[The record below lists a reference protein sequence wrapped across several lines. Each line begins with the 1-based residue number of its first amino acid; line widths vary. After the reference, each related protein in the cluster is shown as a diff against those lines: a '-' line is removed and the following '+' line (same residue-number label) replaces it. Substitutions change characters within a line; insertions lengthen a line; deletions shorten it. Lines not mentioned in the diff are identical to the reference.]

1 MPSAEAGLAERWCWL
16 IAFLFAAAPAWTAP
30 LTITS
35 VRCTA
40 GSASLTVRFEAN
52 GTIDRYQRA
61 ELSGADI
68 VVRIVDADVA
78 TDALTSA
85 CEAAGVRIT
94 SQRIREFLVFR
105 IRADGYRG
113 DMSVQRD
120 GATAVVLTV
129 QRSEADEP
137 AAATPAPQPRRSNAW
152 ELDVIVI
159 DAGHGGKD
167 AGAKGA
173 NGAYE
178 KDVTLQIALRLR
190 DLVRKELPNTRVVMT
205 RDDDTFVELHRR
217 TQIANNAKG
226 KLFISIH
233 CNSMPKIPH
242 PANGCETYILRPG
255 RNEDAARVAATENAS
270 IALESSGSRTKAL
283 TEDELILATMAQ
295 RSFVR
300 YSEELAGLVQKHV
313 SGRTGLKDRGVNQAG
328 FLVLVG
334 ASMPNILFETAFLS
348 NHTDAALITSKRG
361 QEKVAQAMLQ
371 AIQDYAGFYQQS
383 LKR

>member
-1 MPSAEAGLAERWCWL
+1 MAKRWCWL
-16 IAFLFAAAPAWTAP
+16 IAFLFGAATAGTAP

-40 GSASLTVRFEAN
+40 GPTTLTVRFEAN
-52 GTIDRYQRA
+52 GTIERYQRA
-61 ELSGADI
+61 ELSGSDI
-68 VVRIVDADVA
+68 VVRIIDADLA
-78 TDALTSA
+78 ADALA
-85 CEAAGVRIT
+85 AECEAAGVRI
-94 SQRIREFLVFR
+94 SAQRIREFQVFR
-105 IRADGYRG
+105 IRTEAYQG

-120 GATAVVLTV
+120 GAAALILTV
-129 QRSEADEP
+129 QRSASDEP
-137 AAATPAPQPRRSNAW
+137 AVAAPVATPRRSNAW

-190 DLVRKELPNTRVVMT
+190 DLVRKELPNTSVVMT

-242 PANGCETYILRPG
+242 PAQGCETYILRPG

-270 IALESSGSRTKAL
+270 IALESAGSRTKAL
-283 TEDELILATMAQ
+283 SEDELILATMAQ

-348 NHTDAALITSKRG
+348 NHTDAALITSRSG

-371 AIQDYAGFYQQS
+371 AIQDYASFYQQS